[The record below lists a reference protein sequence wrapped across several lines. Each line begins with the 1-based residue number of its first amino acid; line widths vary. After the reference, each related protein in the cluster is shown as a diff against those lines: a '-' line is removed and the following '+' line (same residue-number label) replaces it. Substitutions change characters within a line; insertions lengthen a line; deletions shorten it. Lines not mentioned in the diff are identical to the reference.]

1 MLTETSVRASDRRAV
16 FVGVDAYEAAGGV
29 VLRDLFQGDDGG
41 WLEDPALLDRLITEK
56 LQAEAEALASEGW
69 KWIEV
74 ATDLP
79 YGYSHGLRRLLDW
92 STGVYNPDVEISRD
106 TTTLYASDRDVFMF
120 LADDHNPIEAGRLPD
135 GSPDLYFR
143 GFYCWNSEVGAKT
156 LGMASF
162 YLRAVCQNR
171 NLWSV
176 EDFQEIT
183 IRHSKYAASRFAH
196 EAAPALTRFANSSPQ
211 GFVNGIKVAR
221 QQIVARTDEDRDDF
235 LRKRG
240 FSKAE
245 SGKIIEKVLME
256 EGRPP
261 ESIFDFVQGIT
272 RLARDKTNQDARLDM
287 EGRAKKLLDR
297 VG

>member
-1 MLTETSVRASDRRAV
+1 MIRPSVSSMSDGCETGTQCQDNGRIHDHELVQAV
-16 FVGVDAYEAAGGV
+16 QRIAGNGTGDTRWKVPGV
-29 VLRDLFQGDDGG
+29 
-41 WLEDPALLDRLITEK
+41 
-56 LQAEAEALASEGW
+56 
-69 KWIEV
+69 
-74 ATDLP
+74 
-79 YGYSHGLRRLLDW
+79 LDW

-106 TTTLYASDRDVFMF
+106 TTTLYASDRDVFLF
-120 LADDHNPIEAGRLPD
+120 LVDDHNPIEAGRLPD

-171 NLWSV
+171 NLWGV

-211 GFVNGIKVAR
+211 GFVNGIKAAR
-221 QQIVARTDEDRDDF
+221 QQIVARTVEDRDDF

-261 ESIFDFVQGIT
+261 ESILC
-272 RLARDKTNQDARLDM
+272 RHRHKMLYAARRIMRRSMAEAPVLQRF
-287 EGRAKKLLDR
+287 
-297 VG
+297 